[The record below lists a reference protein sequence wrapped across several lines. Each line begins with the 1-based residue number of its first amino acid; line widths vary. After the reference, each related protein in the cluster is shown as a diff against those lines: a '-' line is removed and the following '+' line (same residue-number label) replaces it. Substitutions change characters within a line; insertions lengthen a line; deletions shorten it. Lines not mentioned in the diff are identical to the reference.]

1 MLCEPRPL
9 PRLHAVPQLANV
21 SIESANNTISSSSS
35 IVIIII
41 GIPIIIIIIISQ

>member
-1 MLCEPRPL
+1 MLCESRPL

-21 SIESANNTISSSSS
+21 SIESANNTISS